1 MEDDSSET
9 TIPEPFNTEEEAN
22 DTQTTQVAA
31 ATSERSLEAISE
43 PPTPAVD
50 PSSPQHAADSST
62 PVLEI
67 PEGQTTPVL
76 TLETSPPATL
86 VLHLTNEEDVQ
97 TQDTQDQSHEF

>member
-1 MEDDSSET
+1 MEDECSEA
-9 TIPEPFNTEEEAN
+9 TIPEPFTTEEEAD

-31 ATSERSLEAISE
+31 ATPERSLEAILE
-43 PPTPAVD
+43 PSTPSVD
-50 PSSPQHAADSST
+50 PSSPQHATNPST

-76 TLETSPPATL
+76 TLDTSPPATP
-86 VLHLTNEEDVQ
+86 VLHLTDEEDVQ